1 MLAVF
6 NSRQKWLLIHVSVSL
21 CRILLLEYDDGTC
34 KTNIAIEKVGDGGCQ
49 HQVPA
54 HYYILRDD
62 SLIIDLELALC
73 RWYKN
78 GKKDRLTDIH
88 CKPGTEITTSSLCEN
103 SNAIII
109 PSIVNLFYFELW
121 RGCTVT
127 VMPVRLN
134 NIMQFPT

>member
-21 CRILLLEYDDGTC
+21 CRILLLECDDG

-49 HQVPA
+49 HQFRLTN
-54 HYYILRDD
+54 IIRED
-62 SLIIDLELALC
+62 SFSIDLELALC
-73 RWYKN
+73 RWYNNAKFHPPTSRSLAN
-78 GKKDRLTDIH
+78 LSWNVHHFQHCDCFDSRLF
-88 CKPGTEITTSSLCEN
+88 SSTPN
-103 SNAIII
+103 
-109 PSIVNLFYFELW
+109 YFEMW